1 MDRYF
6 DKVLTLGYRTAFI
19 FVSTFMNYQAQHECC
34 EGLDQFSV
42 IGINY
47 HKADASTRG
56 SFAIGSEAYMRA
68 VEIARALNLSDL
80 IILSTCNRTEIYG
93 LASPE
98 ILSGLLCAATQNKY
112 SVFQEHAYSLSGM
125 EAVNHLFK
133 VAAGL
138 DSQIIGDYE
147 ILMQLKLATKQA
159 RENNLLGTL
168 LDRLVNFALQ
178 SSKKIKTETKLSTG
192 TVSVSFAAI
201 EVIRERITDL
211 RGKKIL
217 LVGAGKFGEVVA
229 KNINEYFSTAE
240 LCVIN
245 RSPEK
250 AQLLATAEE
259 IEWTPFESLNEHAD
273 LSDVIIVNTASPDY
287 TITPEMFRN
296 EKPRLILD
304 LSVPANVDP
313 RVKNIAGNSLLDVDE
328 ISAILDSTLAMRQAE
343 VPRANAILRE
353 TIEEF
358 IEWHKMFLHRHFL
371 KEVKSKLY
379 ELSRTDHEGEELS
392 RLPENNMTEAK
403 IQKAVN
409 TLAVDLKSRSA
420 KGCQYINTLSHYLQI
435 R

>member
-1 MDRYF
+1 
-6 DKVLTLGYRTAFI
+6 
-19 FVSTFMNYQAQHECC
+19 MNYLAQHECC
-34 EGLDQFSV
+34 ERLDQFSV

-47 HKADASTRG
+47 HKADAATRG
-56 SFAIGSEAYMRA
+56 SFAVGSDSYMRA
-68 VEIARALNLSDL
+68 TEIARALNLSDL
-80 IILSTCNRTEIYG
+80 IILSTCNRTEVYG

-98 ILSGLLCAATQNKY
+98 ILSGLLCAATQNRY
-112 SVFQEHAYSLSGM
+112 AVFEEHAYKASGM

-159 RENNLLGTL
+159 RENHLLGTL

-178 SSKKIKTETKLSTG
+178 SSKRIKTETKLSTG
-192 TVSVSFAAI
+192 TVSVSYAAI
-201 EVIRERITDL
+201 EVIRERIPDL
-211 RGKKIL
+211 KGKRIL
-217 LVGAGKFGEVVA
+217 LVGAGKFGQVVA
-229 KNINEYFSTAE
+229 RNINEYFEGAE
-240 LCVIN
+240 ICVIN

-250 AQLLATAEE
+250 AQLLASTENIHWA
-259 IEWTPFESLNEHAD
+259 PYESLRNHTNE
-273 LSDVIIVNTASPDY
+273 SDVIIVNTAAPDF
-287 TITPEMFRN
+287 TITPEMFTRG
-296 EKPRLILD
+296 KSRLILD

-313 RVKNIAGNSLLDVDE
+313 EVKNIQGNSLMDVDE

-343 VPRANAILRE
+343 VPKANSILQE
-353 TIEEF
+353 TIYEF
-358 IEWHKMFLHRHFL
+358 VEWHKMFLHRHFL

-379 ELSRTDHEGEELS
+379 ELSRVDQEGDVLNEL
-392 RLPENNMTEAK
+392 LENNMTEAK

-420 KGCQYINTLSHYLQI
+420 RGCQYINTLSHYLQI